1 MNAQE
6 LIQKAQAEANSRKS
20 QSEIMRTVGALVSSL
35 QGVDWD
41 KIPLHE
47 LESTS
52 AELSAYMFTLSK
64 LRTDANLSYNA
75 SYFGRK
81 VSSAKQ
87 YFRVEAKTVSE
98 KEKLVEKEIQHLYE
112 NEAIENY
119 WSDIVNNLYKNC
131 DRMVSTL
138 QSIMANRRSEKIQ
151 SKQQT

>member
-6 LIQKAQAEANSRKS
+6 LIQECQAEANSRKS
-20 QSEIMRTVGALVSSL
+20 QSEIMRKIAALVDGL
-35 QGVDWD
+35 QKTDWEN
-41 KIPLHE
+41 IPLHK
-47 LESTS
+47 LESIS

-64 LRTDANLSYNA
+64 VRTDANLSYNA

-112 NEAIENY
+112 SEAIENY

-131 DRMVSTL
+131 DRMVSTI
-138 QSIMANRRSEKIQ
+138 QSIMANRRTEKIQ